1 MLAKSLR
8 GHETAG
14 DRSRDTIL
22 QAAAQ
27 VATVEGLEG
36 LSIGRLASEVGMSK
50 SGLYAHFRSKL
61 ELQLA
66 TIETASDMFQR
77 EVIAPGQAAPPGTAR
92 ILALCDAFLSHV
104 ERGVFRGG
112 CFICSVAAEMK
123 VRPGPV
129 RDRISEFAAGWL
141 RTLEEAVSEAQL
153 RNEIAPEIDPAQLAF
168 ESDALLTLAS
178 LAFPLFGDPAIL
190 QRARVGVRDRLRT
203 AVRQPAE
210 EAGVAPA
217 SLDDNYLDHA

>member
-1 MLAKSLR
+1 VLAKSLQGR
-8 GHETAG
+8 ETAG

-66 TIETASDMFQR
+66 TIETASEMFQR
-77 EVIAPGQAAPPGTAR
+77 EVIGPGQAAPPGTAR

-141 RTLEEAVSEAQL
+141 RTLEDAVSEAQL
-153 RNEIAPEIDPAQLAF
+153 RDEIAPEIDPAQLAF

-190 QRARVGVRDRLRT
+190 ERARLGVRDRLRT
-203 AVRQPAE
+203 AAAIDQPYD
-210 EAGVAPA
+210 
-217 SLDDNYLDHA
+217 SSSKT